1 MTEHRRRL
9 DGAGQVAQAPALPAL
24 ERELRADAQ
33 RNRDRVL
40 EAASEC
46 FAEQGVD
53 VSVDEIARRAGVGHG
68 TVFRRFPSKDALLSA
83 VVLARVRELT
93 AAAES
98 AVAEPDAGAAFDRF
112 FRLAVELYGQNR
124 ALVEGFGRCIETG
137 EVAAM
142 EAAVARLVRRAQR
155 AGAIRRDVTSR
166 DVLELVPAA
175 SRHPD
180 VILDGLRSGRQTRV
194 PPSATSS

>member
-1 MTEHRRRL
+1 MS
-9 DGAGQVAQAPALPAL
+9 
-24 ERELRADAQ
+24 ELRADAQ
-33 RNRDRVL
+33 RNLDRVL
-40 EAASEC
+40 EAACEC

-83 VVLARVRELT
+83 VVLRPVRELT

-98 AVAEPDAGAAFDRF
+98 ALEEPDAGAAFDRF
-112 FRLAVELYGQNR
+112 FRRAVELYAENR
-124 ALVEGFGRCIETG
+124 ALVEGFGRCLETD

-142 EAAVARLVRRAQR
+142 EVAVGRLVRRAQR
-155 AGAIRRDVTSR
+155 AGALRSDVTAR

-180 VILDGLRSGRQTRV
+180 VILDGLRSGRR
-194 PPSATSS
+194 